1 MRYYQNISNVWCGC
15 NRIEMDIAWYTK
27 SPIWY
32 TYVYI
37 LCVNNNPVHMQID
50 TWLFMNMH
58 MLVVTL
64 PSKHQHFFFA
74 DICLAAAKA
83 ATLCQGSNTD
93 ESRHSPRS
101 TAESSA
107 SAFITRT
114 AIWESRLPSGKLSIT
129 AIDMEFSHLT
139 WWFSVAMWNY
149 QRVSDKMS
157 GDPREGTL
165 VDHQKQQRFQVT
177 TPKFHGV

>member
-1 MRYYQNISNVWCGC
+1 MAPHCCIFKWQQITMRYYQNISNVWCGC

-50 TWLFMNMH
+50 TWLFMNMGH

-93 ESRHSPRS
+93 ESRHSPKS

-107 SAFITRT
+107 SAFIKTT
-114 AIWESRLPSGKLSIT
+114 AIENPDYPL
-129 AIDMEFSHLT
+129 
-139 WWFSVAMWNY
+139 VNY
-149 QRVSDKMS
+149 QKWPLIGSF
-157 GDPREGTL
+157 PI
-165 VDHQKQQRFQVT
+165 
-177 TPKFHGV
+177 